1 MILKGEMSMLNV
13 LHLQELDIDK
23 ICTELKLKRDGS
35 PQFFLRIPI
44 VLDCAKLDFSAIKKV
59 PLQFATLKNRLLQL
73 GFVPLGAR
81 NMPKDMQEVLLKAG
95 WTIMPVNSKSNLVNK
110 NSEDTLEKQDN
121 IMSGKPPEELR
132 KKESATSSSPASSAS
147 PEAKAKPGK
156 KVASLTIDR
165 PVRSGQQI
173 YAAGGDLTIL
183 AATSAGSEIMADG
196 SIHVYGA
203 LRGRVLAGV
212 NGNQLAR
219 IYCSSL
225 QAELIVIAGRY
236 QLLDESNT
244 TLIGKPAMIRLDN
257 EKLIIEPLS

>member
-13 LHLQELDIDK
+13 IYLQAFDINEIFK
-23 ICTELKLKRDGS
+23 KLKLKRDGS
-35 PQFFLRIPI
+35 PQFFMRIPI
-44 VLDCAKLDFSAIKKV
+44 VIDCAELDFSSGRKLIHDFPA
-59 PLQFATLKNRLLQL
+59 
-73 GFVPLGAR
+73 
-81 NMPKDMQEVLLKAG
+81 LKAG
-95 WTIMPVNSKSNLVNK
+95 LIDLGFTPIGVRNTPENMKGLLLKSGWTVLPAHTKTLNSIANNTAQDSLREKEERNLNTKAIPSADPVTANTQNPAPAKPA
-110 NSEDTLEKQDN
+110 EKQ
-121 IMSGKPPEELR
+121 S
-132 KKESATSSSPASSAS
+132 
-147 PEAKAKPGK
+147 
-156 KVASLTIDR
+156 SLTIDR
-165 PVRSGQQI
+165 PVRSGQQV

-212 NGNQLAR
+212 KGNKSAR
-219 IYCSSL
+219 IFCSSL

-244 TLIGKPAMIRLDN
+244 TLIGKPAMIRLED